1 VEDQSAP
8 IPEEM
13 TSKLGGSIKAAWWS
27 LGVIEEWATD
37 VQKDPTRTAKV
48 EKRSS
53 TWFTNLLKSL
63 WMKP

>member
-13 TSKLGGSIKAAWWS
+13 TSKLEGSIKAGWWS
-27 LGVIEEWATD
+27 LGVIEEWGTD

-48 EKRSS
+48 EK
-53 TWFTNLLKSL
+53 
-63 WMKP
+63 